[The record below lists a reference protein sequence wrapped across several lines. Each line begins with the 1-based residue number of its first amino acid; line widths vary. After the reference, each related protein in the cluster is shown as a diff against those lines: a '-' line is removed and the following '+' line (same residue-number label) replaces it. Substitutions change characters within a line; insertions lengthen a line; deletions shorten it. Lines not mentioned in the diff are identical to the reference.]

1 MYLEFRQGKPQ
12 GTFLLKEMLARIG
25 DSETRI
31 FRIAEAPFF
40 SFSCVCGGKGRC
52 HGVFPGFFSPKLRRI
67 SVFFYSE
74 HAVSSPSTR
83 GDKLFFE
90 FGKNGTNMEIRNSR
104 LDFSRIR
111 VYILLKFGISPV
123 AEFK

>member
-40 SFSCVCGGKGRC
+40 SFSCVGGGRDDAMGC
-52 HGVFPGFFSPKLRRI
+52 FRDSFPQNYAGYLFFSIPNTPFHPHRHEET
-67 SVFFYSE
+67 SFF
-74 HAVSSPSTR
+74 
-83 GDKLFFE
+83 
-90 FGKNGTNMEIRNSR
+90 
-104 LDFSRIR
+104 
-111 VYILLKFGISPV
+111 
-123 AEFK
+123 